1 MTVLN
6 FWPSWISWLPEEQ
19 RKDELFRLIRSGEK
33 NTTIRP
39 KSKTGKYYQLYY
51 GKRGGKKELIAEV
64 VPKGVSEIRIDS
76 EKHEI
81 YLCLGVDVM
90 RLQLMRGLFG
100 VISSLELIICM
111 NGRSQLKEKIAV
123 GVFRGLKN
131 LSMKLVFVLNVIV

>member
-33 NTTIRP
+33 RTTIRP

-76 EKHEI
+76 EKQEI

-90 RLQLMRGLFG
+90 RLQ
-100 VISSLELIICM
+100 S
-111 NGRSQLKEKIAV
+111 
-123 GVFRGLKN
+123 
-131 LSMKLVFVLNVIV
+131 